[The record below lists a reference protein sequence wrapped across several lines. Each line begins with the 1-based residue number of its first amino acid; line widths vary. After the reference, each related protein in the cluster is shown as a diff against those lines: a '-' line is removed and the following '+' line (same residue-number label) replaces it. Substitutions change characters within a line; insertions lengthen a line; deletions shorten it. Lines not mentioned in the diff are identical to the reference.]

1 MDVRFFLN
9 RRIAFIKQLYVTASD
24 PFRERKRKIE
34 AEEEPFIP
42 TYSEDGEPPFLEEWL
57 EAEESLQVIGRS
69 CISMLSA
76 TLHLYFKTWE
86 RQIGISVDESMKPDF
101 KKGWFH
107 GYKAYFARHTGIKFE
122 NGPSNLAMLEE
133 LVLARNRIQHPDS
146 ITYQSTHYAD
156 DDLQKIP
163 HPFFV
168 DEKEMWLITES
179 DEDQNMWLMPPTIS
193 VSQESLFAALTE
205 VERFSEWLEQV
216 EIEEHVR
223 N

>member
-24 PFRERKRKIE
+24 PFRERKQKIE
-34 AEEEPFIP
+34 AKEEPFISS
-42 TYSEDGEPPFLEEWL
+42 YSEEGEPQFLEEWL
-57 EAEESLQVIGRS
+57 EAEESVQAIGLF
-69 CISMLSA
+69 CISMLSV

-86 RQIGISVDESMKPDF
+86 QQIGISVDESMKPDF

-146 ITYQSTHYAD
+146 ITCQRTHYKNA
-156 DDLQKIP
+156 DLQKIL

-168 DEKEMWLITES
+168 DEKEIELIAEL
-179 DEDQNMWLMPPTIS
+179 DEDQNIWLISPAIS
-193 VSQESLFAALTE
+193 VSREKLFTALTE
-205 VERFSEWLEQV
+205 VERFAEWLEQV
-216 EIEEHVR
+216 EIQ
-223 N
+223 